1 VNEWPP
7 TAVIFD
13 LDGTLID
20 SLPGIEYS
28 AKAAF
33 AACGMLYPDVDLRSL
48 IGPPIRTILSQV
60 AKTSAPDVLIALE
73 NAFRASYDSD
83 GWKESYVYPGTEAI
97 LSAMHD
103 SGIRLFVLTNKP
115 AQISNRILE
124 IRGIRHL
131 FEWVVTRDSRTPP
144 YADKREMLGVILG
157 SCALKTFD
165 YLFIGDTEEDAM
177 AAAAHDIRFGYVSH
191 GYGTISDENA
201 VPVHIRLPN
210 FHQLAQAIGVE
221 FAHDR

>member
-1 VNEWPP
+1 VNEWRP

-48 IGPPIRTILSQV
+48 IGPPIRTILSQT
-60 AKTSAPDVLIALE
+60 AKTSRPDVLTALE
-73 NAFRASYDSD
+73 NAFRTSYDSD
-83 GWKESYVYPGTEAI
+83 GWQKSFCYLGTES
-97 LSAMHD
+97 LLTAMHD
-103 SGIRLFVLTNKP
+103 SGIRLLIVTNKP
-115 AQISNRILE
+115 AHISIRILQ
-124 IRGIRHL
+124 IRGIQHL
-131 FEWVVTRDSRTPP
+131 FECIVTRDSRTPL
-144 YADKREMLGVILG
+144 YADKKEMLGMVLD
-157 SCALKTFD
+157 SCALEAHEC
-165 YLFIGDTEEDAM
+165 LFIGDTEEDAM